1 MEFSLNMVH
10 MLYVE
15 VFLSW
20 AWHRSLLC
28 AVALRSQQQSW
39 VEVGVLTDRHD
50 IFSPGCV
57 CRGLRFCCWCFKTFF
72 GLSRNSLSSE
82 IMFSQNIATHED
94 WSCTKHRKH
103 FGHFDCDFFWHL
115 IHRCWMN
122 FAGWLVL
129 FSVYMVPVCGPV
141 PPRPDQAGYPPATP
155 PRWWSPL
162 PASPAPC
169 NVPSSVCASTR
180 EDFFNVAPSP
190 SACASVQVQEKIL

>member
-57 CRGLRFCCWCFKTFF
+57 CSGLRFCCWCFKTFF

-103 FGHFDCDFFWHL
+103 FGHFDCDFFL
-115 IHRCWMN
+115 TLDTQMLDEFCR
-122 FAGWLVL
+122 
-129 FSVYMVPVCGPV
+129 MVGVIQCIYGPGLRPGTT
-141 PPRPDQAGYPPATP
+141 PPRSGRLPPGYPPQMVVPP
-155 PRWWSPL
+155 PR
-162 PASPAPC
+162 
-169 NVPSSVCASTR
+169 
-180 EDFFNVAPSP
+180 
-190 SACASVQVQEKIL
+190 